1 VDARRRYQD
10 LVMRLFQPVDGA
22 SLFFVRVTFG
32 LVVLWECWRYL
43 DAGWIA
49 SLYIDPEF
57 YFHYYGFEW
66 VRPWSGNGM
75 YWHFAAL
82 ALFAAL
88 SAAGLLYRV
97 ASIALF
103 LAFTY
108 VFLLDQTRYLNHFY
122 VVSLLALLLAFMP
135 AHRSFSLDARL
146 GLVRRSEFVPAWS
159 LFLLRAQ
166 VAIVYF
172 YAGIAKLDSDWLRGD
187 PMGAWVAGRD
197 DFPIIGRFFR
207 HASAGLVFSW
217 GGLAFDLLIVP
228 LIAWRRTRPYAF
240 VAAVLFHLMNAK
252 LFSIGIFPWLMLAVS
267 TVFFDPGWPRKVFAF
282 IDRTPGEAP
291 AASPA
296 RRLVLALGGAYL
308 ALQLAVPLRHHL
320 YPGPVAWT
328 EEGHR
333 FSWRMKLRDKEASVR
348 LTTRD
353 KKTGETWTEALGD
366 LTTKQRRT
374 MAAHPDMILQYVQH
388 LAEIYRE
395 EGRDVEIYA
404 TARVSLN
411 GRAPQL
417 MVDPTVDLARQPRDL
432 RHASWIRP
440 FDASATERLARGALE
455 FEEE

>member
-1 VDARRRYQD
+1 
-10 LVMRLFQPVDGA
+10 
-22 SLFFVRVTFG
+22 
-32 LVVLWECWRYL
+32 
-43 DAGWIA
+43 
-49 SLYIDPEF
+49 
-57 YFHYYGFEW
+57 
-66 VRPWSGNGM
+66 
-75 YWHFAAL
+75 
-82 ALFAAL
+82 
-88 SAAGLLYRV
+88 
-97 ASIALF
+97 
-103 LAFTY
+103 
-108 VFLLDQTRYLNHFY
+108 
-122 VVSLLALLLAFMP
+122 
-135 AHRSFSLDARL
+135 
-146 GLVRRSEFVPAWS
+146 
-159 LFLLRAQ
+159 
-166 VAIVYF
+166 
-172 YAGIAKLDSDWLRGD
+172 
-187 PMGAWVAGRD
+187 MGSWVAGRD

-282 IDRTPGEAP
+282 IDRTPGETP
-291 AASPA
+291 AVFPA

-308 ALQLAVPLRHHL
+308 ALQLALPLRHHL

>member
-1 VDARRRYQD
+1 
-10 LVMRLFQPVDGA
+10 M
-22 SLFFVRVTFG
+22 
-32 LVVLWECWRYL
+32 
-43 DAGWIA
+43 
-49 SLYIDPEF
+49 
-57 YFHYYGFEW
+57 
-66 VRPWSGNGM
+66 
-75 YWHFAAL
+75 
-82 ALFAAL
+82 

-97 ASIALF
+97 ASVGLF

-172 YAGIAKLDSDWLRGD
+172 YAGIAKLDPDWLRGD
-187 PMGAWVAGRD
+187 PMGAGWRGATTSRS
-197 DFPIIGRFFR
+197 
-207 HASAGLVFSW
+207 SAGSSARRARALFSW
-217 GGLAFDLLIVP
+217 GGLALRPPDRAPPGLAAHAALRLRGRGAVPPDEREALLDRDLPVADARGVDRLLRP
-228 LIAWRRTRPYAF
+228 GLAAEGLCLHRPHARRD
-240 VAAVLFHLMNAK
+240 AALF
-252 LFSIGIFPWLMLAVS
+252 
-267 TVFFDPGWPRKVFAF
+267 
-282 IDRTPGEAP
+282 
-291 AASPA
+291 PA

-353 KKTGETWTEALGD
+353 PKTGETWTEPLGN

-374 MAAHPDMILQYVQH
+374 MAAHPDMILQYVHH

-395 EGRDVEIYA
+395 EGRDVEITPRPRCRSTGA
-404 TARVSLN
+404 RPADGGSHGRPREAAGRPAARVLDPAVRRQRHGAAGA
-411 GRAPQL
+411 GRP
-417 MVDPTVDLARQPRDL
+417 
-432 RHASWIRP
+432 
-440 FDASATERLARGALE
+440 
-455 FEEE
+455 